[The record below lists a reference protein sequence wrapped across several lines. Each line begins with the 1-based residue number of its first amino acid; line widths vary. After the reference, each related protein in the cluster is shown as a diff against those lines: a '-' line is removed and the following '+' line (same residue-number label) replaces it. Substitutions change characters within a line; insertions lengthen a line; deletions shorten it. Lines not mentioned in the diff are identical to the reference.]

1 MLLRDR
7 HGVGRGVG
15 RGTGLG
21 ASVVAPEVGAGVD
34 IGGSVG
40 KGVAGA
46 GVDIG
51 GSVGKGVVGT
61 GTGGRVMIAVGGS
74 DLSVPASTA
83 ANRRPR
89 AKMEYFMLEGGLFR

>member
-21 ASVVAPEVGAGVD
+21 ASVVAPEV
-34 IGGSVG
+34 
-40 KGVAGA
+40 GA